1 MKEDRNRRGKKRN
14 GQCISVSHTPGRPD
28 SSARGQKKQPSLR
41 VSTSCARYWSGETVT
56 QQNELRSV
64 YSEPLLPQNN
74 ICTKLEYILRW
85 GCVYTET
92 VSQRSWKRG
101 EMPVE
106 QLQGVSTVCLSV
118 RAEDRDSFGQKFFS
132 CITAWIQLETHTN
145 VPVLNI
151 LYTCVL
157 CWFSSVQLQSV
168 TPWTVACQAP
178 LSVGFSRQEY

>member
-1 MKEDRNRRGKKRN
+1 MGGKRKN
-14 GQCISVSHTPGRPD
+14 GKCISVSHTPGRPY
-28 SSARGQKKQPSLR
+28 SPARGQRKQPSLR

-64 YSEPLLPQNN
+64 SSEPLLPQNN
-74 ICTKLEYILRW
+74 ICTKLECILRW
-85 GCVYTET
+85 GCVYIET

-106 QLQGVSTVCLSV
+106 QLQGVSAVCLSL
-118 RAEDRDSFGQKFFS
+118 RAGDRDSFGQKFFS
-132 CITAWIQLETHTN
+132 CITAWIQLETYMN
-145 VPVLNI
+145 APVLNI

-157 CWFSSVQLQSV
+157 SCFSHVRLQSV

-178 LSVGFSRQEY
+178 LSVGSSRQEY